1 MRWADSWCSDSFND
15 KYLINNNSINIDI
28 NDNND
33 DDDDGD
39 DDDGD
44 DGDVGNS
51 DISHDLKL

>member
-15 KYLINNNSINIDI
+15 RYLINNNSVNIDI
-28 NDNND
+28 NDNN
-33 DDDDGD
+33 

-51 DISHDLKL
+51 DITHDIKL